1 MEEKEKP
8 RVKARLV
15 QVIMVSHTTGSGQ
28 DSDPILEV
36 QRFYSLD
43 GEFLG
48 EVPAGALSMESA
60 LQSDFGM
67 FVSWLLNR

>member
-1 MEEKEKP
+1 MEEKGKP
-8 RVKARLV
+8 RLKARLV

-43 GEFLG
+43 GVFLG

-60 LQSDFGM
+60 LS
-67 FVSWLLNR
+67 VSFSASIR

>member
-28 DSDPILEV
+28 NSDPILEV

-43 GEFLG
+43 GVFLG

>member
-1 MEEKEKP
+1 MEEKGKP

-15 QVIMVSHTTGSGQ
+15 QVIMVSHTTGSGE

-43 GEFLG
+43 GVFLG

-60 LQSDFGM
+60 LSASF
-67 FVSWLLNR
+67 SASIR